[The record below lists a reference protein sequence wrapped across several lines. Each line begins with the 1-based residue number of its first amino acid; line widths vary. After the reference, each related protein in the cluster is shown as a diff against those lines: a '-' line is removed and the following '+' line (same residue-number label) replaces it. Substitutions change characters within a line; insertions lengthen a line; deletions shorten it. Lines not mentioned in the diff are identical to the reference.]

1 MRPREASGFTLTLLI
16 AGAVLWAFVSTEVDL
31 ARLFSSGPRI
41 AEFLGR
47 MWPPSPEIMSEIL
60 KGSAETLRIAILGTL
75 GAVLIS
81 VPLGI
86 LASETMTPGFI
97 HRPVRTVLALIR
109 AIPLILVAMLMVGA
123 VGLGPLPGII
133 AVAFHATGMLAKFYA
148 EAIDGVARAPIDA
161 LESAGASPLLR
172 LRYAIWPQMAPVVA
186 RDTIFRFELNLR
198 ESLVLG
204 VVGAGGIGFYIQTYV
219 RSFQYD
225 KAASVTLAVIL
236 MVVVIEGFNVALRR
250 GFRDT
255 EPMRAGQSGIG
266 MYKPI
271 WPEADLAPLKH

>member
-1 MRPREASGFTLTLLI
+1 MNRRGYGGFAAGLFV
-16 AGAVLWAFVSTEVDL
+16 AGAVLWSFATTEVEL
-31 ARLFSSGPRI
+31 ARLASAGPRI

-47 MWPPSPEIMSEIL
+47 MVPPDPAVTGEIL

-75 GAVLIS
+75 GAVILS

-86 LASETMTPGFI
+86 LASETMVPQVI
-97 HRPVRTVLALIR
+97 CRPVRSTLALIR

-148 EAIDGVARAPIDA
+148 EAIDGVARAPVEA
-161 LESAGASPLLR
+161 LESSGAGRLLQ
-172 LRYAIWPQMAPVVA
+172 LRHAIWPQMAPVVA

-198 ESLVLG
+198 ESLILG
-204 VVGAGGIGFYIQTYV
+204 IVGAGGIGFYIQTYV

-225 KAASVTLAVIL
+225 KAASVTLAVIV
-236 MVVVIEGFNVALRR
+236 MVVAIEAVNVALRR
-250 GFRDT
+250 RF
-255 EPMRAGQSGIG
+255 S
-266 MYKPI
+266 
-271 WPEADLAPLKH
+271 

>member
-1 MRPREASGFTLTLLI
+1 MRSRGFGGFAAGALV
-16 AGAVLWAFVSTEVDL
+16 AGAVLWSFATTDVELS
-31 ARLFSSGPRI
+31 RLLSAGPRI
-41 AEFLGR
+41 ADFVGR
-47 MWPPSPEIMSEIL
+47 MVPPDPTVMNEIV

-75 GAVLIS
+75 GAVILS

-86 LASETMTPGFI
+86 LASETMVSPAGF
-97 HRPVRTVLALIR
+97 RPIRTLLAFIR

-148 EAIDGVARAPIDA
+148 EAIDGVSRAPIAA
-161 LESAGASPLLR
+161 LESAGAGPLVR

-198 ESLVLG
+198 ESLILG
-204 VVGAGGIGFYIQTYV
+204 IVGAGGIGFYIQTYV

-225 KAASVTLAVIL
+225 KAASVTLAVII
-236 MVVVIEGFNVALRR
+236 MVVAIEAINVALRR
-250 GFRDT
+250 RF
-255 EPMRAGQSGIG
+255 A
-266 MYKPI
+266 
-271 WPEADLAPLKH
+271 

>member
-1 MRPREASGFTLTLLI
+1 MRSRDLGGFWAGMLI
-16 AGAVLWAFVSTEVDL
+16 AGAVLWSLITTEVEL
-31 ARLFSSGPRI
+31 SRLQSAGPRI
-41 AEFLGR
+41 ADFLGR
-47 MWPPSPEIMSEIL
+47 MFPPDATVMDEIW

-75 GAVLIS
+75 GAVFFS

-86 LASETMTPGFI
+86 LASETMVSAAV
-97 HRPVRTVLALIR
+97 HRPVRTVLAFIR

-148 EAIDGVARAPIDA
+148 EAIDGVTRAPIAA
-161 LESAGASPLLR
+161 LESAGAGPLLR

-198 ESLVLG
+198 ESLILG
-204 VVGAGGIGFYIQTYV
+204 IVGAGGIGFYIQTYV

-225 KAASVTLAVIL
+225 KAASVTIA
-236 MVVVIEGFNVALRR
+236 VVIMVIAIEGINVALRR
-250 GFRDT
+250 RF
-255 EPMRAGQSGIG
+255 A
-266 MYKPI
+266 
-271 WPEADLAPLKH
+271 

>member
-1 MRPREASGFTLTLLI
+1 MRGRGFSGFVAGALV
-16 AGAVLWAFVSTEVDL
+16 AGAVLWSFATTDVEVS
-31 ARLFSSGPRI
+31 RLLRAGPRI
-41 AEFLGR
+41 GDFLGR
-47 MWPPSPEIMSEIL
+47 MFPPDPSVMKEIV
-60 KGSAETLRIAILGTL
+60 KGGAETLRIAILGTL
-75 GAVLIS
+75 GAVLLS

-86 LASETMTPGFI
+86 LASETMAPAAL
-97 HRPVRTVLALIR
+97 HRTVRTFLALIR

-148 EAIDGVARAPIDA
+148 EAIDGVSRAPLTA
-161 LESAGASPLLR
+161 LESAGAGPLLR

-198 ESLVLG
+198 ESLILG
-204 VVGAGGIGFYIQTYV
+204 VVGAGGIGFYIQNYV

-236 MVVVIEGFNVALRR
+236 MVVAIEAINVALRR
-250 GFRDT
+250 RF
-255 EPMRAGQSGIG
+255 A
-266 MYKPI
+266 
-271 WPEADLAPLKH
+271 